1 MRRQVRVVTWNVCG
15 SHGLDG
21 RVIAVVADAVVHP
34 RPGAA
39 PGALDVMS
47 RLSDHLPLV
56 VEVELPE
63 HS

>member
-1 MRRQVRVVTWNVCG
+1 VTWNVCG

-21 RVIAVVADAVVHP
+21 RAIAVVADAVVLP